1 MLGRQFAACRATPKG
16 KASKSFRLKYM
27 WGNNIRVR
35 KAAVMLLGHDL
46 FIDGIDEKG
55 IHYNESGSKC
65 TRTLDIIGAPAVTL
79 KQNHADT
86 RKRVTIMTFVSNEE
100 RAAKRR
106 RKLPLELLFQSKT
119 AKTKSKVLRNAKL
132 PKDLDMSATVGP
144 KGSYREEHV
153 VAYLERWLQPWS
165 EERQAAG
172 DWRLLYMDAYKAH
185 LTDRIQELC
194 WPRGYV
200 CLYHY
205 GLTTGIAQVNDTD
218 LHGEFSRIFSGV
230 RTGLL
235 RAAAAGRSFGHFAYA
250 SAGYRRCRRHLAGHR
265 PHPGFGWSRPGR
277 LGQRSGRHRGLEDQP

>member
-1 MLGRQFAACRATPKG
+1 MKAKALADQLVREMGRCGAYVKMPNLEGEAGRAWVGRWRKDHGVCWRKPNRRIKGSKAVLGL
-16 KASKSFRLKYM
+16 RLKYM

-86 RKRVTIMTFVSNEE
+86 RKRVTIMTCVSNDE

-106 RKLPLELLFQSKT
+106 RKLPLEMLFQSKT
-119 AKTKSKVLRNAKL
+119 AKTKSKVLRKAKL

-153 VAYLERWLQPWS
+153 VVFLER
-165 EERQAAG
+165 
-172 DWRLLYMDAYKAH
+172 
-185 LTDRIQELC
+185 
-194 WPRGYV
+194 
-200 CLYHY
+200 
-205 GLTTGIAQVNDTD
+205 
-218 LHGEFSRIFSGV
+218 
-230 RTGLL
+230 
-235 RAAAAGRSFGHFAYA
+235 
-250 SAGYRRCRRHLAGHR
+250 
-265 PHPGFGWSRPGR
+265 
-277 LGQRSGRHRGLEDQP
+277 